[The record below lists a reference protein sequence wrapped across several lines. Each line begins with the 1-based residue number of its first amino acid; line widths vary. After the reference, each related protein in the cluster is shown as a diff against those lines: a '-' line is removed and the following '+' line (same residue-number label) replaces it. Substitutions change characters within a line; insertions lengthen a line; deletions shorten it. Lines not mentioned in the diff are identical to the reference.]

1 MVQYNLVVLPSVLKD
16 LKKIPKKDNEK
27 ILLKIKSLVI
37 NPRPEGS
44 IKLSGD
50 EKYRIRQGNYR
61 ILYRI
66 EDTNLIVVVVKVG
79 HRKDVYS

>member
-1 MVQYNLVVLPSVLKD
+1 MEQFELVILPTVLKD
-16 LKKIPKKDNEK
+16 LKKIPKKDVKK
-27 ILLKIKSLVI
+27 ILLKIESLVDDV
-37 NPRPEGS
+37 RPEGS

-66 EDTNLIVVVVKVG
+66 EDEKLIITVVKVG
-79 HRKDVYS
+79 HRKDVYN